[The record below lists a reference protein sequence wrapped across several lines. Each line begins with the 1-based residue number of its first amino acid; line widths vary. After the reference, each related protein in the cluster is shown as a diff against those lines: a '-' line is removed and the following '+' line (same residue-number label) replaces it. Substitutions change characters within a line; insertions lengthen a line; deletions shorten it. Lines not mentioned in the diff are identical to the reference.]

1 MECKSIEQYLNQEIA
16 AKVIS
21 TLPDEQ
27 KNTIIAEAV
36 GSLLVKQFAI
46 SEWDIKK
53 MLKDFALAHAFEYAQ
68 TGDVQERLKAMAHEA
83 VDDILAGIVKLI
95 GREIENN
102 IKGNYTRI
110 LTDKK
115 YTDK

>member
-21 TLPDEQ
+21 SLPDEQ
-27 KNTIIAEAV
+27 KNIIIAEAV
-36 GSLLVKQFAI
+36 SSLLVKQFSI

-68 TGDVQERLKAMAHEA
+68 TDEVQERLKAIAHEA
-83 VDDILAGIVKLI
+83 VDDVLTGIVKVI
-95 GREIENN
+95 GKAIEDD
-102 IKGNYTRI
+102 IKSRYTRI
-110 LTDKK
+110 LTDNK
-115 YTDK
+115 YNDK